1 MHFKEAKHMRAGR
14 AIGGDPVNTPEGATV
29 SVNQL
34 DRGRTR
40 LSAAAGVI
48 WRSVQ
53 VAVAVAI
60 VVVPFGYA
68 TTGDHREVLLAAGCG
83 FAMAVGLSLRMGQRS
98 GRSTGI
104 LIGSAVGILAALV
117 VGVTSNTAGA
127 FFIAPPVLAP
137 LALGL
142 IDGLGPS
149 RLSGYRETSIG
160 ALMVTALLGF
170 GLLPG
175 FGVSVFVLLLYVPQ
189 NALIA
194 GYFNRNLE
202 GQLHSRPP
210 VWLLLVFLAAVV
222 ISGGIGVWESGWL
235 QTVLLLPLWMLVVP
249 TVIFLSARAFA
260 IWLQPRLNVYV
271 QLVQYLRVM
280 WIPIGGFSAG
290 YLVIIIVFAG
300 FSGMLERFSPGSFA
314 GAANAGIG
322 DWMSFSFFSALAQ
335 DYTGITPVTATA
347 RVLVGARLVLSVG
360 WALVVFA
367 AVMSAIQPQLERI
380 ARRNTQLGDE

>member
-1 MHFKEAKHMRAGR
+1 M
-14 AIGGDPVNTPEGATV
+14 

-34 DRGRTR
+34 DQGRTR
-40 LSAAAGVI
+40 LSAVPGAI
-48 WRSVQ
+48 WQSVQ

-68 TTGDHREVLLAAGCG
+68 GTGEHNDVLIGAGCG

-104 LIGSAVGILAALV
+104 LIGSAVGILAALAT
-117 VGVTSNTAGA
+117 GVLSGA
-127 FFIAPPVLAP
+127 SGVFFIAPSVLAP

-149 RLSGYRETSIG
+149 RLSGYRETSLG
-160 ALMVTALLGF
+160 ALMVAALLGF

-175 FGVSVFVLLLYVPQ
+175 FGVSVFILLLYAPQ

-222 ISGGIGVWESGWL
+222 INSGIGVWESGWL
-235 QTVLLLPLWMLVVP
+235 QTVLIIPLWMLVVP

-271 QLVQYLRVM
+271 QLVEYLRVM

-314 GAANAGIG
+314 GAADAGIG
-322 DWMSFSFFSALAQ
+322 DWLSFSFFSALAQ
-335 DYTGITPVTATA
+335 DYTGIAPVSATA
-347 RVLVGARLVLSVG
+347 RMLVGARLVLSVG

>member
-1 MHFKEAKHMRAGR
+1 M
-14 AIGGDPVNTPEGATV
+14 

-34 DRGRTR
+34 DQRRTR
-40 LSAAAGVI
+40 LSAATGVI

-68 TTGDHREVLLAAGCG
+68 ATGVHSEVLIAAGCG

-160 ALMVTALLGF
+160 ALMVAALLGF

-175 FGVSVFVLLLYVPQ
+175 FGVSVFILLLYMPQ

-235 QTVLLLPLWMLVVP
+235 QTVLLIPLWMLVVP

-271 QLVQYLRVM
+271 QLVEYLRVM

-290 YLVIIIVFAG
+290 YLVIIVVFAG
-300 FSGMLERFSPGSFA
+300 FSGMLERFSPGVA
-314 GAANAGIG
+314 DAGIG
-322 DWMSFSFFSALAQ
+322 D
-335 DYTGITPVTATA
+335 
-347 RVLVGARLVLSVG
+347 
-360 WALVVFA
+360 
-367 AVMSAIQPQLERI
+367 
-380 ARRNTQLGDE
+380 

>member
-1 MHFKEAKHMRAGR
+1 M
-14 AIGGDPVNTPEGATV
+14 
-29 SVNQL
+29 SVDQL
-34 DRGRTR
+34 DQDRTR
-40 LSAAAGVI
+40 LSAVTGAV

-53 VAVAVAI
+53 VAVVVAV

-68 TTGDHREVLLAAGCG
+68 TTGVHREVLIAAGCG
-83 FAMAVGLSLRMGQRS
+83 FAMGVGLSLRMGQRS

-104 LIGSAVGILAALV
+104 LIGSAVSILAALV
-117 VGVTSNTAGA
+117 AGVTSGASGA
-127 FFIAPPVLAP
+127 FFMAPPVLAP

-160 ALMVTALLGF
+160 ALMVAALLGF

-175 FGVSVFVLLLYVPQ
+175 FGVSVFILLLYAPQ

-222 ISGGIGVWESGWL
+222 INGGIGVWESGWL
-235 QTVLLLPLWMLVVP
+235 QTVLLIPLGMLVVP

-271 QLVQYLRVM
+271 QLVEYLRVM

-300 FSGMLERFSPGSFA
+300 FSGMLERFSPGSFG
-314 GAANAGIG
+314 GAADAGIG
-322 DWMSFSFFSALAQ
+322 DWLSFSFFSALAQ
-335 DYTGITPVTATA
+335 DYTGITPVSATA
-347 RVLVGARLVLSVG
+347 RILVGARLVLSVG

>member
-1 MHFKEAKHMRAGR
+1 MS
-14 AIGGDPVNTPEGATV
+14 I
-29 SVNQL
+29 NQL
-34 DRGRTR
+34 DQGRTR
-40 LSAAAGVI
+40 RSAVGVI
-48 WRSVQ
+48 WQSVQ
-53 VAVAVAI
+53 VAVAVAMVI
-60 VVVPFGYA
+60 VPFGYA
-68 TTGDHREVLLAAGCG
+68 VTGVHRDVLIATSCG
-83 FAMAVGLSLRMGQRS
+83 FAIAVGLSLRMGQRG

-117 VGVTSNTAGA
+117 AVVAAGA
-127 FFIAPPVLAP
+127 SGTFFIASPVLAP

-160 ALMVTALLGF
+160 ALIVAALLGF

-175 FGVSVFVLLLYVPQ
+175 FGASVFILLLYAPQ

-194 GYFNRNLE
+194 GYFNRNLK

-210 VWLLLVFLAAVV
+210 VWLLLAFLAAVV
-222 ISGGIGVWESGWL
+222 INGGIGVWESGWL
-235 QTVLLLPLWMLVVP
+235 PIVLVLPLTMLVVP
-249 TVIFLSARAFA
+249 TVIFLSSRAFA

-271 QLVQYLRVM
+271 QLVEYLRVM

-314 GAANAGIG
+314 GAADAGIG
-322 DWMSFSFFSALAQ
+322 DWMSFSFFSALGQ
-335 DYTGITPVTATA
+335 DYTGITPVTAIA
-347 RVLVGARLVLSVG
+347 RVLVGARLILSVG
-360 WALVVFA
+360 WLLVVFA

-380 ARRNTQLGDE
+380 ARRNTQPGDE

>member
-1 MHFKEAKHMRAGR
+1 M
-14 AIGGDPVNTPEGATV
+14 T
-29 SVNQL
+29 VNQL
-34 DRGRTR
+34 DQRRTR
-40 LSAAAGVI
+40 LSAAAGAI

-98 GRSTGI
+98 GRSTGL

-117 VGVTSNTAGA
+117 AGVSSGGSGA
-127 FFIAPPVLAP
+127 LFIAPLLAP

-160 ALMVTALLGF
+160 ALMVIALLGV

-175 FGVSVFVLLLYVPQ
+175 FGVVVLSLLLYVPQ

-222 ISGGIGVWESGWL
+222 MAGAIRVWEAGWL
-235 QTVLLLPLWMLVVP
+235 QAVLTIPLIMLVAP
-249 TVIFLSARAFA
+249 AVIFVSARAFA

-271 QLVQYLRVM
+271 QLVEYLRVM

-290 YLVIIIVFAG
+290 YLVIIILFAG
-300 FSGMLERFSPGSFA
+300 FSGMLERFHPGSFA
-314 GAANAGIG
+314 GAADAGIG
-322 DWMSFSFFSALAQ
+322 DWMAFSFFSALAQ
-335 DYTGITPVTATA
+335 DYTGITPVSATA
-347 RVLVGARLVLSVG
+347 RMLVGARLVLSVG

-380 ARRNTQLGDE
+380 ARRKHTAGDE

>member
-1 MHFKEAKHMRAGR
+1 MF
-14 AIGGDPVNTPEGATV
+14 
-29 SVNQL
+29 VNQL
-34 DRGRTR
+34 DQSRTR
-40 LSAAAGVI
+40 LSAVTGAI
-48 WRSVQ
+48 WQSVQ
-53 VAVAVAI
+53 VVVAVAI

-68 TTGDHREVLLAAGCG
+68 ITGEHREVLIAASCG
-83 FAMAVGLSLRMGQRS
+83 FAMSVGLSLRMGQRS

-117 VGVTSNTAGA
+117 TVVTSGASGA
-127 FFIAPPVLAP
+127 FFIASPVLAP

-160 ALMVTALLGF
+160 ALIVAALLGF

-175 FGVSVFVLLLYVPQ
+175 FGVPVFILLLWVPQ

-194 GYFNRNLE
+194 GYFNRNSE
-202 GQLHSRPP
+202 GQRHSRPP
-210 VWLLLVFLAAVV
+210 LWLFLAFLAAVV
-222 ISGGIGVWESGWL
+222 INSLIGMWESGWK
-235 QTVLLLPLWMLVVP
+235 QTLLVVPLMMLLIP
-249 TVIFLSARAFA
+249 TVIFLSSRAFA

-271 QLVQYLRVM
+271 QLVEYLRVM
-280 WIPIGGFSAG
+280 WVPIGGFSAG

-314 GAANAGIG
+314 GATDAGIG
-322 DWMSFSFFSALAQ
+322 DWMSFSFFSALGQ

-347 RVLVGARLVLSVG
+347 RVVVGARLILSVG
-360 WALVVFA
+360 WLLVVFA

-380 ARRNTQLGDE
+380 TRRNTQVGDE

>member
-1 MHFKEAKHMRAGR
+1 MRAGR

-68 TTGDHREVLLAAGCG
+68 ATGVHSEVLIAAGCG

-117 VGVTSNTAGA
+117 AGVTSGTSGA
-127 FFIAPPVLAP
+127 FFIAPPMLAP

>member
-1 MHFKEAKHMRAGR
+1 MRAGR

-68 TTGDHREVLLAAGCG
+68 ATGVHSEVLIAAGCG

>member
-1 MHFKEAKHMRAGR
+1 M
-14 AIGGDPVNTPEGATV
+14 
-29 SVNQL
+29 SVDQL
-34 DRGRTR
+34 DQDRTR
-40 LSAAAGVI
+40 LSAVTGAV

-53 VAVAVAI
+53 VAVVVAV

-68 TTGDHREVLLAAGCG
+68 TTGVHREVLIAAGCG
-83 FAMAVGLSLRMGQRS
+83 FAMGVGLSLRMGQRS

-117 VGVTSNTAGA
+117 AGVTSGAAGA

-160 ALMVTALLGF
+160 ALMVAALLGF

-175 FGVSVFVLLLYVPQ
+175 FGVSVFILLLYAPQ

-222 ISGGIGVWESGWL
+222 INGGIGVWESGWL
-235 QTVLLLPLWMLVVP
+235 QTVLL
-249 TVIFLSARAFA
+249 
-260 IWLQPRLNVYV
+260 
-271 QLVQYLRVM
+271 
-280 WIPIGGFSAG
+280 IP
-290 YLVIIIVFAG
+290 
-300 FSGMLERFSPGSFA
+300 
-314 GAANAGIG
+314 
-322 DWMSFSFFSALAQ
+322 
-335 DYTGITPVTATA
+335 
-347 RVLVGARLVLSVG
+347 
-360 WALVVFA
+360 
-367 AVMSAIQPQLERI
+367 
-380 ARRNTQLGDE
+380 